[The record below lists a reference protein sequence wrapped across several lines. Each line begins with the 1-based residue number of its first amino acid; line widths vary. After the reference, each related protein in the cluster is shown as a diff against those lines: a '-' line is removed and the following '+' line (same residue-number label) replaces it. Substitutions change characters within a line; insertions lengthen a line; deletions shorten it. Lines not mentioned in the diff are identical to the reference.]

1 MNAQT
6 YINVSGQTIETPTDL
21 PDRKFREAWVLD
33 GQGGVTLDP
42 AKRAEIAKGLF
53 QGAVEAHVE
62 ATAAERGYSSGA
74 SCAGYLNSTI
84 PAWAAEATAF
94 ISWRDSVWAHVFAQL
109 ALVESGQR
117 PEPTVAA
124 LVAELP
130 PIVWPA

>member
-33 GQGGVTLDP
+33 NGAVVLDP
-42 AKRAEIAKGLF
+42 VKRAEIAKKLF
-53 QGAVEAHVE
+53 QDAVEAHVE

-84 PAWAAEATAF
+84 PSWAAEAEVF
-94 ISWRDSVWAHVFAQL
+94 IAWRDAVWAHVFAQL
-109 ALVESGQR
+109 ALVEGGQR
-117 PEPTVAA
+117 PEPTVAE
-124 LVAELP
+124 LVAKLP

>member
-21 PDRKFREAWVLD
+21 PDRKFRDAWVLD
-33 GQGGVTLDP
+33 NGVVTLDLV
-42 AKRAEIAKGLF
+42 KRAQIAKKLF
-53 QGAVEAHVE
+53 QDAVEAHVE

-84 PAWAAEATAF
+84 PSWAAEATAF
-94 ISWRDSVWAHVFAQL
+94 IAWRDSVWAHVFTQMV
-109 ALVESGQR
+109 LVESGQR
-117 PEPTVAA
+117 PEPTVAE

-130 PIVWPA
+130 PMVWPA